1 MPHNICS
8 FIPVTKVI
16 NDVLLKYDNYHVLFI
31 FVQLQFFIMS
41 KCEQCIIKQF
51 NSLKSLTT
59 DELVRISKCKT
70 SMIIKKGEV
79 IFEEGEMLN
88 GVYCVKDGICKLS
101 KLSENGKDQI
111 VKMVVK
117 GQLLGQRSLIS
128 DESSNLQA
136 VALNDM
142 EVCFIPKSEI
152 LKDLQNNSKFSF
164 DVLKEMA
171 HDLKE
176 ADDVIV
182 NMAQKHVRQRLAE
195 TLVYIHDTFGTNPDG
210 TLSILLS
217 REDFANIVG
226 TATESAI
233 RVLSQFKKDGLI
245 SSIGKQIKIEDL
257 SGLKRVE

>member
-1 MPHNICS
+1 M
-8 FIPVTKVI
+8 
-16 NDVLLKYDNYHVLFI
+16 I
-31 FVQLQFFIMS
+31 FVMFYLFLQYFNFIMG

-51 NSLKSLTT
+51 NSLKSLTK
-59 DELVRISKCKT
+59 DELVRISACKT
-70 SMIIKKGEV
+70 SKIIKKGEV
-79 IFEEGEMLN
+79 IFEEGETLN

-136 VALNDM
+136 IALNDM

-152 LKDLQNNSKFSF
+152 IADLQKNPKFSF
-164 DVLKEMA
+164 DVLKNMA
-171 HDLKE
+171 HDLRE

-182 NMAQKHVRQRLAE
+182 NMAQKSVKQRLAE
-195 TLVYIHDTFGTNPDG
+195 TLIYINENFGVNPDG
-210 TLSILLS
+210 TLSVLLS
-217 REDFANIVG
+217 REDYASIVG

-233 RVLSQFKKDGLI
+233 RVLSQFKKEGLI
-245 SSIGKQIKIEDL
+245 STVGKFIKIENI